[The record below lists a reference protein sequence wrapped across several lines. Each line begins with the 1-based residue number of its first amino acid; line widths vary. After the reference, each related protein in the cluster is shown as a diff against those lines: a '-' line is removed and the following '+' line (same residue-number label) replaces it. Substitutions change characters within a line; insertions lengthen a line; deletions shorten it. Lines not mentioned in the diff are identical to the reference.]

1 MSSLPNHIAERI
13 DDLLIE
19 MATTGLS
26 SVDQTE
32 LNRLL
37 SAAPGFDQQGMELAI
52 AAADLAM
59 MGASAIAPMPVSLRS
74 KVIAQSAEWTGARA
88 VRAAATVP
96 VTQRDV
102 VAKIEPMRDPAFMS
116 KLGWWV
122 AAAAVVL
129 AAIGW
134 LSQPTPSTTAPGG
147 VTASLTA
154 RESMLKLLGEADDVT
169 RVAWTATEDPAAK
182 TPAGGAAVGE
192 VVWSNE
198 RQEGYMVFKGLA
210 VNDPR
215 VEQYQLWIFDVNQ
228 DERYPMHGGVFD
240 IPPGQ
245 TEVVV
250 PIKAMLQVKQPT
262 LFAVTREK
270 PGGVWVSDRQRL
282 PVLAKVAG

>member
-1 MSSLPNHIAERI
+1 MSSFPSHIAERI

-19 MATTGLS
+19 LATTGLS
-26 SVDQTE
+26 ATDQSE

-37 SAAPGFDQQGMELAI
+37 ATAPGTYPQEMELVV

-59 MGASAIAPMPVSLRS
+59 MASTAIAPMPVSLRS

-88 VRAAATVP
+88 VRAAASAP
-96 VTQRDV
+96 ATQRDV

-116 KLGWWV
+116 KVGWWV
-122 AAAAVVL
+122 AAAALVI

-134 LSQPTPSTTAPGG
+134 VSQPGAQPGRPGG
-147 VTASLTA
+147 ATATLTA
-154 RESMLKLLGEADDVT
+154 RESMLKLLGDADDVV
-169 RVAWTATEDPAAK
+169 RVAWTPTEDPAAK
-182 TPAGGAAVGE
+182 TPAGGKAAGE

-215 VEQYQLWIFDVNQ
+215 AEQYQLWIFDVNQ
-228 DERYPMHGGVFD
+228 DEKYPMHGGVFD

-250 PIKAMLQVKQPT
+250 PIKAMLPVTKPT

-282 PVLAKVAG
+282 PVLAKLN

>member
-1 MSSLPNHIAERI
+1 MSMIPPHVGERI

-19 MATTGLS
+19 LATTGLPPNE
-26 SVDQTE
+26 QAE

-37 SAAPGFDQQGMELAI
+37 ANAPTVNAEAMELAV

-59 MGASAIAPMPVSLRS
+59 MGMSAITPMPVSLKA
-74 KVIAQSAEWTGARA
+74 KVIAQSAEWTGKRA
-88 VRAAATVP
+88 ARAAASMVD
-96 VTQRDV
+96 TQREV
-102 VAKIEPMRDPAFMS
+102 VAKVEPLRDPAFMS

-134 LSQPTPSTTAPGG
+134 MSQPSTPGG
-147 VTASLTA
+147 GAGVGVAMTP
-154 RESMLKLLGEADDVT
+154 RESMLTLLGEADDVV
-169 RVAWTATEDPAAK
+169 RVAWTPTEDAAAK
-182 TPAGGAAVGE
+182 MSGGGMAGGE
-192 VVWSNE
+192 VIWSNAK
-198 RQEGYMVFKGLA
+198 QEGYMVFRGLA

-215 VEQYQLWIFDVNQ
+215 AEQYQLWIFDVNQ

-245 TEVVV
+245 QEVVV
-250 PIKAMLQVKQPT
+250 PIKAMLPVTKPT

-270 PGGVWVSDRQRL
+270 PGGVWVSDRERL
-282 PVLAKVAG
+282 PVLAKVN

>member
-1 MSSLPNHIAERI
+1 MSMIPSHISERV

-19 MATTGLS
+19 LATTGLS
-26 SVDQTE
+26 PSDQTE

-37 SAAPGFDQQGMELAI
+37 ASAPGVDAELIERAVT
-52 AAADLAM
+52 AADLAM
-59 MGASAIAPMPVSLRS
+59 MGATAIAPMPVSLRS

-88 VRAAATVP
+88 VRAAATAP
-96 VTQRDV
+96 ATQRDV
-102 VAKIEPMRDPAFMS
+102 VAKIEPIRDPAFMS

-134 LSQPTPSTTAPGG
+134 LSQPSAPMTGPGG
-147 VTASLTA
+147 VTANLTP
-154 RESMLKLLGEADDVT
+154 RESMLKMLGEADDVT
-169 RVAWTATEDPAAK
+169 RIAWTSTEDPAAK
-182 TPAGGAAVGE
+182 TPAGGAAAGE

-210 VNDPR
+210 VNDSR
-215 VEQYQLWIFDVNQ
+215 IEQYQLWIFDVNQ

-250 PIKAMLQVKQPT
+250 PIKAMLPVKQPT

-282 PVLAKVAG
+282 PVLAKVSG

>member
-1 MSSLPNHIAERI
+1 MSMIPSHITERI

-19 MATTGLS
+19 LATSGLS
-26 SVDQTE
+26 PSDQAE

-37 SAAPGFDQQGMELAI
+37 ANAPGIDAELMELAVT
-52 AAADLAM
+52 AVDLGM
-59 MGASAIAPMPVSLRS
+59 MGAAAIAPMPVSLRS

-88 VRAAATVP
+88 VRAAATAP
-96 VTQRDV
+96 ATQRDV

-134 LSQPTPSTTAPGG
+134 LSQPTGAVGG
-147 VTASLTA
+147 KGGAIATMTP

-182 TPAGGAAVGE
+182 TPAGGVAAGE
-192 VVWSNE
+192 VIWSNE

-215 VEQYQLWIFDVNQ
+215 AEQYQLWIFDVNQ
-228 DERYPMHGGVFD
+228 DEKYPMHGGVFD

-250 PIKAMLQVKQPT
+250 PIKAMLPVKQPT